1 MLDKV
6 QDTSIIEFVDDDL
19 ENIMAT
25 EVNDINELASMLAS
39 VGMDEDDEAVL
50 DMLYAEH
57 EARMNALLMLT
68 AMSIARRNVRWRV
81 GGVKEFI
88 TCVE

>member
-6 QDTSIIEFVDDDL
+6 QDTSIIEVLDNDL

-25 EVNDINELASMLAS
+25 ELDEINELASMLAS
-39 VGMDEDDEAVL
+39 VGIDEGDEAVL

-57 EARMNALLMLT
+57 EARMNAANSYDNDASSYGEM
-68 AMSIARRNVRWRV
+68 I
-81 GGVKEFI
+81 
-88 TCVE
+88 

>member
-6 QDTSIIEFVDDDL
+6 QDTSIIEVCDDYL

-25 EVNDINELASMLAS
+25 EIDEINELASMLAS
-39 VGMDEDDEAVL
+39 IGMDDEVDENELVL

-57 EARMNALLMLT
+57 EEMMRAANSYDEDAISYGEM
-68 AMSIARRNVRWRV
+68 V
-81 GGVKEFI
+81 
-88 TCVE
+88 

>member
-6 QDTSIIEFVDDDL
+6 QDTSIIEVCDDYL

-25 EVNDINELASMLAS
+25 EIDEINELASMLAS
-39 VGMDEDDEAVL
+39 IGMDDEVDENELVL

-57 EARMNALLMLT
+57 EEM
-68 AMSIARRNVRWRV
+68 VRAANSYDEDAISYGEMV
-81 GGVKEFI
+81 
-88 TCVE
+88 

>member
-25 EVNDINELASMLAS
+25 EVNDINDINELASMLAS
-39 VGMDEDDEAVL
+39 IGMEDEVDDEFEAL
-50 DMLYAEH
+50 MDTLYAEH
-57 EARMNALLMLT
+57 EAMMYAANSYDNDAIEYGEM
-68 AMSIARRNVRWRV
+68 V
-81 GGVKEFI
+81 
-88 TCVE
+88 